1 MRERKYSRKL
11 KREKGDIMK
20 RGLLII
26 LIAVVIS
33 SCVKTGQAFNEQAS
47 PPQAKK
53 IKTIT
58 TIHGYELED
67 NYAYM
72 RNLDEYVRGYI
83 DAENAYTEQ
92 RLRNVK
98 QLEKTIYDEIISRI
112 KENDLSVPYRIGNY
126 LYYSRSIEGEQYSVF
141 CRKRIGTEIE
151 EILLDINEMA
161 ERYDYYDVSNIR
173 IADNENMLLFL
184 EDTLGNEEYSL
195 CVKNISTGEIQN
207 EGFSNISQ
215 AEWAGDSSTVY
226 YVIEND
232 IRRPYRVMR
241 HILNTSTENDVEMFR
256 DDDDRYWVWIDKSRD
271 NKFIFAAAASKTTSY
286 MMYLHSENTEDT
298 FKLIMPVQSG
308 VEYYAEH
315 NNGYFYVMTN
325 RDAYNFSIERCEIT
339 NRGLGSWETFIP
351 ERDNVTINGMYV
363 FRNYMILNER
373 LNGCQAIEIIEMKNR
388 DAHYMEFPETSF
400 SLWFERNPEFNSDK
414 FRFSYTSFVSPTT
427 VYEYDMNRRNLITLK
442 TYELE
447 CPYNSEDYIT
457 ERLFATALDGEA
469 IPISIVY
476 KRGIEINRNTP
487 LILNGY
493 GAYGTSMDPYFS
505 SARLSLL
512 DRGFIYAIAHI
523 RGGGENG
530 RLWYENGKMLNKMN
544 TFTDYI
550 SCARYLI
557 DEQYTSPEYL
567 IGTGGSAGGL
577 LMGAVMNMRPD
588 LFRAIVASV
597 PFIDLINTMLDATI
611 PLTTAEYEEWGDP
624 ADKEFF
630 DYMIGYSPYDN
641 IKAQAYPDVLI
652 TAGLNDA
659 RVAFWEPLKWTAKLR
674 DYNTGDSEILLKMN
688 TAGHG
693 GASGRYDFYRELAF
707 EYAFMLYIL
716 GIEK

>member
-1 MRERKYSRKL
+1 
-11 KREKGDIMK
+11 MK

-26 LIAVVIS
+26 LIAAVIS
-33 SCVKTGQAFNEQAS
+33 SCVKTGQAYNEQSS
-47 PPQAKK
+47 PPEAKK
-53 IKTIT
+53 IKAVT
-58 TIHGYELED
+58 TIHGYEMED

-72 RNLDEYVRGYI
+72 RNLDTYVRGYI
-83 DAENAYTEQ
+83 EAENAYTEYK
-92 RLRNVK
+92 LRSVEH
-98 QLEKTIYDEIISRI
+98 LEKTIYDEIISRI
-112 KENDLSVPYRIGNY
+112 KENDLSVPYQIGNY

-141 CRKRIGTEIE
+141 CRKRIGKEVE
-151 EILLDINEMA
+151 EIILDINRMA

-173 IADNENMLLFL
+173 IGDNENMLLFL
-184 EDTLGNEEYSL
+184 QDTLGNEEYSL
-195 CVKNISTGEIQN
+195 CVKNIRTGETQN
-207 EGFSNISQ
+207 EGISNISQ
-215 AEWAGDSSTVY
+215 AEWGKDSNTVY

-241 HILNTSTENDVEMFR
+241 HMLNDSPGNDMEMFR
-256 DDDDRYWVWIDKSRD
+256 EDDDRYWVWIDKSRD

-286 MMYLHSENTEDT
+286 MMYLHAENTEDT
-298 FKLIMPVQSG
+298 FKLIMPVQNG

-339 NRGLGSWETFIP
+339 NRGLGAWESFIP

-363 FRNYMILNER
+363 FRNYMILDER
-373 LNGCQAIEIIEMKNR
+373 LDGCQAIEIIEMKNR
-388 DAHYMEFPETSF
+388 DAYYMEFPEMSF
-400 SLWFERNPEFNSDK
+400 SLWFERNPEFNTDK

-427 VYEYDMNRRNLITLK
+427 VYEYDMNKRNLITLK

-447 CPYNSEDYIT
+447 CPYDSEDYIA
-457 ERLFATALDGEA
+457 ERLFATAQDGQA

-476 KRGIEINRNTP
+476 KRGIEINSSTP

-493 GAYGTSMDPYFS
+493 GAYGSSMDPYFS

-577 LMGAVMNMRPD
+577 LMGAVMNMRPE
-588 LFRAIVASV
+588 LFKAIVASV

-611 PLTTAEYEEWGDP
+611 PLTTAEYEEWGNP
-624 ADKEFF
+624 HDKEFL
-630 DYMIGYSPYDN
+630 DYMIRYSPYDN

-716 GIEK
+716 GIDK